1 MTLDFATLDSL
12 RTHHPAWRLLRSDHA
27 PLLASFLQRV
37 FVAPN
42 VRVMAAADLAE
53 ALEDELYAL
62 RLHLGDAAF
71 PKPALEYLNDWAA
84 PDKGWLRKY
93 YKPGTDEA
101 QFDLTPATEKAIAWL
116 AQLSERQFIGTE
128 SRLLTLFDLLK
139 QMSEGSEADPD
150 KRIAELQRKRADID
164 AEMAR
169 VLSGDVPLLDDTALK
184 DRFQQFMQGA
194 RELLTDFRE
203 VEHNFRQ
210 LDRRVRERIALWE
223 GSKGA
228 LLEEIMGE
236 RDAIADSDQGKS
248 FRAFWDFLLSSRRQ
262 EELTELLDRVL
273 TLPAVTELKPDA
285 RTRRVHYDWMEAG
298 EHTQRTV
305 AALSQ
310 QLRRFLDD
318 QAWLENRRIMD
329 ILHGIESK
337 ALALRDAAPA
347 GSVMAMAETS
357 ADIALAMERPLF
369 TPASKPVLADL
380 ALQAGDEDIDPSA
393 LFDQVVVDSA
403 RLSRHIR
410 HALQSQA
417 QISLGELV
425 SGQPLQQGLA
435 ELVAYLQLGSE
446 TFRTVVDEATP
457 ESIRWQTLAGDGQS
471 ITRSARLPRVIFT
484 R

>member
-1 MTLDFATLDSL
+1 
-12 RTHHPAWRLLRSDHA
+12 
-27 PLLASFLQRV
+27 
-37 FVAPN
+37 
-42 VRVMAAADLAE
+42 
-53 ALEDELYAL
+53 
-62 RLHLGDAAF
+62 
-71 PKPALEYLNDWAA
+71 
-84 PDKGWLRKY
+84 
-93 YKPGTDEA
+93 
-101 QFDLTPATEKAIAWL
+101 
-116 AQLSERQFIGTE
+116 
-128 SRLLTLFDLLK
+128 
-139 QMSEGSEADPD
+139 
-150 KRIAELQRKRADID
+150 
-164 AEMAR
+164 
-169 VLSGDVPLLDDTALK
+169 
-184 DRFQQFMQGA
+184 MQGA

-228 LLEEIMGE
+228 LLEDIMGE

-273 TLPAVTELKPDA
+273 ALPAVADLSPDT

-337 ALALRDAAPA
+337 ALALRDAPPS
-347 GSVMAMAETS
+347 GNVMEMAES
-357 ADIALAMERPLF
+357 CADIELAMERPLF
-369 TPASKPVLADL
+369 TPAIKPVIADL
-380 ALQAGDEDIDPSA
+380 ALQTGDEDIDPSA
-393 LFDQVVVDSA
+393 LFDQVVVDKA
-403 RLSRHIR
+403 RLTRHIR
-410 HALQSQA
+410 HALQDRA
-417 QISLGELV
+417 QITLSELV
-425 SGQPLQQGLA
+425 ATQPLQQGLA

-446 TFRTVVDEATP
+446 AFSTVVDENTP
-457 ESIRWQTLAGDGQS
+457 EPIRWQAVATDGQV
-471 ITRSARLPRVIFT
+471 ITRSARLPRVIFM